1 MAGTSHWH
9 VDCQLLAWDGE
20 SSSHGPTIKLLFQEE
35 GDLDFFK
42 AMTLH
47 KGRFFSKVG
56 DKKHVC
62 GQILKCAF
70 ELSDDDD
77 QKAEMAEPV
86 VAKARPQEDWIR
98 CPDCDEHSRNLEG
111 SACFTCGGT
120 GMVKKKRRHMSAFEV
135 KVIDLCKHEMFQK
148 FVSNFILLY
157 DKTGI
162 GNNSNED
169 YYYDENEKGAREY
182 ILDHCGVS
190 HRYMIEKSKDA
201 AINFGKIEKGFNE
214 WLQEP

>member
-20 SSSHGPTIKLLFQEE
+20 SSSHGATIKLLFQEE

-120 GMVKKKRRHMSAFEV
+120 GMVKKKKRHVGQLELKAYE
-135 KVIDLCKHEMFQK
+135 LCRDNSFWK
-148 FVSNFILLY
+148 FA
-157 DKTGI
+157 GI
-162 GNNSNED
+162 KNKEEAAIFLKS
-169 YYYDENEKGAREY
+169 R
-182 ILDHCGVS
+182 CGVVS
-190 HRYMIEKSKDA
+190 RGDIGKSKES
-201 AINFGKIEKGFNE
+201 AIAFGRVIVEFETWVND
-214 WLQEP
+214 QTT